1 MTAWI
6 MGIYFVG
13 FGLCFLFLL
22 IMAGIGNSPG
32 LGSGLGSEAVTF
44 VMLGSFLWPV
54 LLVISIMAAGWMAI
68 KRMLGKEKNGL
79 RNTA

>member
-6 MGIYFVG
+6 MGIYFIG

-22 IMAGIGNSPG
+22 IMAGVGSSPG
-32 LGSGLGSEAVTF
+32 LGGISSDAVTF
-44 VMLGSFLWPV
+44 VMLGSFLWPL
-54 LLVISIMAAGWMAI
+54 LLVISIVAFIVHLM
-68 KRMLGKEKNGL
+68 KRLIGKGKNGL

>member
-13 FGLCFLFLL
+13 FGLSFLL
-22 IMAGIGNSPG
+22 LLVMAGIANGPS
-32 LGSGLGSEAVTF
+32 LGSLGPEAVTF

-54 LLVISIMAAGWMAI
+54 LLVISIMAGGYMAI
-68 KRMLGKEKNGL
+68 KRLLGKEKNGL
-79 RNTA
+79 RNTT

>member
-22 IMAGIGNSPG
+22 VMAGIGSSPG
-32 LGSGLGSEAVTF
+32 LSGLGSDAVTS

-54 LLVISIMAAGWMAI
+54 LLVISIMAGGYIAI
-68 KRMLGKEKNGL
+68 KRLLGKEKNGL

>member
-13 FGLCFLFLL
+13 FGLSFLMLL
-22 IMAGIGNSPG
+22 FMAGIANAPSLSSN
-32 LGSGLGSEAVTF
+32 LGPEAVTF

-54 LLVISIMAAGWMAI
+54 LLVISIVAWSVYMV
-68 KRMLGKEKNGL
+68 KRLIGKGKNGL